1 MSQTDISA
9 VRAELGKILASPV
22 FANSPRDA
30 DFPST
35 SVLLASCFIRQSK
48 FDSAIA
54 ALQPIARDNP
64 PALGRL
70 GCAFAGLG
78 RRQDAVNVLADLD
91 ALAKRQYDS
100 PFPRAVVYLRL
111 GDKERAF
118 DWLAKAFDG
127 MRNDPRYI
135 SLRNKLNL
143 DGSPLSL
150 Q

>member
-1 MSQTDISA
+1 M
-9 VRAELGKILASPV
+9 
-22 FANSPRDA
+22 
-30 DFPST
+30 
-35 SVLLASCFIRQSK
+35 
-48 FDSAIA
+48 
-54 ALQPIARDNP
+54 
-64 PALGRL
+64 
-70 GCAFAGLG
+70 
-78 RRQDAVNVLADLD
+78 NVLADLD

-100 PFPRAVVYLRL
+100 PFPRAIVYLRL

-118 DWLAKAFDG
+118 DWLAKAFEERSYSVTLLKIDPAFDG